1 MIIIQRIL
9 CFHLLNM
16 FDPLRMLFFRN
27 HFQKSAKNFSYIP
40 DHRRIYHNILIDFC
54 RVDINLK
61 DFCLFCKSLRITCY
75 TVTETCTEYD
85 QKVALCHAKVGSL
98 CSMHT
103 EHTGVQRIFS

>member
-1 MIIIQRIL
+1 
-9 CFHLLNM
+9 M

-27 HFQKSAKNFSYIP
+27 HFQKSAENFSYIS

-54 RVDINLK
+54 RININLK
-61 DFCLFCKSLRITCY
+61 NLCLICKSLRITCY
-75 TVTETCTEYD
+75 TITETSAEYD

-103 EHTGVQRIFS
+103 KHTGIQRIFS